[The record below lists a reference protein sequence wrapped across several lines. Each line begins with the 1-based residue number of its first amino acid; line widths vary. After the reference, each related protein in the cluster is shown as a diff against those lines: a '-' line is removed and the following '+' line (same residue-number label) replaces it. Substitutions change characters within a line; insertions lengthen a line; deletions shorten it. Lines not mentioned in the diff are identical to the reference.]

1 MTQLEPLPRS
11 FYARDV
17 LEVAPDC
24 VGKVLVHASAN
35 GLIAGRVVECE
46 AYRGPEDQAAHSWKG
61 RRTAR
66 TEAMFGP
73 PGTVYMYLLYGTS
86 WALNV
91 VTGDEGEP
99 QAILI
104 RALEPVVGVEIMA
117 ARRKLPAARREV
129 SNGPGKLCQA
139 FDLDRRFYG
148 ADLTTGALYLADG
161 PRPKL
166 ARSPRI
172 NIDYAGEWA
181 LKPWRFY
188 ESGNRYVSVP
198 PRI

>member
-24 VGKVLVHASAN
+24 VGKVLVHASAS
-35 GLIAGRVVECE
+35 GLVAGRVVECE

-117 ARRKLPAARREV
+117 ARRKLAPARREV

-181 LKPWRFY
+181 LKRWRFY